1 MHLKKKQ
8 NKKEKWA
15 LRAYLFSSPMVVEYD
30 YGSLQSPF
38 QALTNGS
45 LQSSISLPSSLIF
58 LWEPSIFL
66 PSSSIS
72 LQSPQELARTLA
84 RVKTLLAKTSEMD
97 EMRNRMREMGVK
109 ECFNLLPNP
118 RLPFPCFISPKKTKT
133 KLNFYLLMRVSS
145 GSVFGE
151 RFFPRE
157 RTLPEEG
164 ACAPSSWSVRSWT
177 LLERSLK
184 NQGAH
189 FSLREHAP

>member
-1 MHLKKKQ
+1 
-8 NKKEKWA
+8 
-15 LRAYLFSSPMVVEYD
+15 MVVEYD

-45 LQSSISLPSSLIF
+45 LQSSISLPSSPIS

-72 LQSPQELARTLA
+72 LQSPQELARTLS
-84 RVKTLLAKTSEMD
+84 RVKTLLAKMSEMD

-118 RLPFPCFISPKKTKT
+118 RLPFPCFISPKKKKKT
-133 KLNFYLLMRVSS
+133 QFFLLMRAGS
-145 GSVFGE
+145 GSVFRGA
-151 RFFPRE
+151 FFSKESVPR
-157 RTLPEEG
+157 
-164 ACAPSSWSVRSWT
+164 S
-177 LLERSLK
+177 LERSLK

-189 FSLREHAP
+189 FLVRERAP

>member
-1 MHLKKKQ
+1 MMEEKWERVGEETSLQHMHLKKKK

-30 YGSLQSPF
+30 YCSLKSPF

-45 LQSSISLPSSLIF
+45 LHSSISLPSSPIS

-72 LQSPQELARTLA
+72 LQSPQELARTLS
-84 RVKTLLAKTSEMD
+84 RVKTLLAKMSEMD

-118 RLPFPCFISPKKTKT
+118 RLPFPCFISPKNPQKKTQF
-133 KLNFYLLMRVSS
+133 LSPHARGLR
-145 GSVFGE
+145 E
-151 RFFPRE
+151 RFWGAFFPRE
-157 RTLPEEG
+157 HPGT
-164 ACAPSSWSVRSWT
+164 
-177 LLERSLK
+177 ERSLK
-184 NQGAH
+184 NQGVH
-189 FSLREHAP
+189 FLVRNRAP